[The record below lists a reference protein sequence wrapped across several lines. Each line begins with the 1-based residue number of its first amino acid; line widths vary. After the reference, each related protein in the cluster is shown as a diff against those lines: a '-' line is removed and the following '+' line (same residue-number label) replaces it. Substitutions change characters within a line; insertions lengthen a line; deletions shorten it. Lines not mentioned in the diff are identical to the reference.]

1 MRYLILASLVALSV
15 GSAHANPP
23 TEEELPDFP
32 VNIEDFT
39 DMDEEKAEEIIGSI
53 NPLENDLRGLD
64 VAIRLHQGF
73 VIKPDGAFFQLG
85 VTNGAGEELLD
96 EEFTLLETFGVE
108 NATLTAEQRD
118 DFVIRTFELDPED
131 YPRMQ
136 ARDMVLQEL
145 KRTSPGEN
153 LLRFN
158 AGAKTC
164 ANPDL
169 ETPDQYRLA
178 LFVRTAPD
186 VDFVPLSTGDLIVD
200 RDNAGPFAFAWDAC
214 ES

>member
-1 MRYLILASLVALSV
+1 MRYLILAGLFAFSV
-15 GSAHANPP
+15 GSVHANPP
-23 TEEELPDFP
+23 SEEELPDLP
-32 VNIEDFT
+32 VNIEGMSE
-39 DMDEEKAEEIIGSI
+39 MDEEKAEEIIGSI
-53 NPLENDLRGLD
+53 NPLENDLRGLE

-73 VIKPDGAFFQLG
+73 VVKPEGAFFQLG

-96 EEFTLLETFGVE
+96 EEFTLIETFGVE
-108 NATLTAEQRD
+108 NATLSAERRD
-118 DFVIRTFELDPED
+118 EFVIRTYELDPAD

-136 ARDMVLQEL
+136 AGDRLLQEL
-145 KRTSPGEN
+145 KRTAPGEN

-164 ANPDL
+164 ANPDVA
-169 ETPDQYRLA
+169 TPDEYRLA

-186 VDFVPLSTGDLIVD
+186 VDFVPLSTGDLIVKQ
-200 RDNAGPFAFAWDAC
+200 DNAGPFAFAWDAC